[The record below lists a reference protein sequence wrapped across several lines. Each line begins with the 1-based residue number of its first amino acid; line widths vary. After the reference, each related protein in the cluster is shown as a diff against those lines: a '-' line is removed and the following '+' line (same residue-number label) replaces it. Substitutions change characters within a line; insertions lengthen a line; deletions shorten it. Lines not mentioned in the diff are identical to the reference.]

1 MGEDEAGTRV
11 EKSRSRFVIHIRVS
25 EDKAIKS
32 PRASGCGADSPG
44 LPRRIK
50 LTDPP
55 GTQRDEQTRRK
66 RERERLT
73 DKRGKGGKLSD
84 QMKGKYCIF
93 YEEEGGRG
101 GRLGDTGV
109 RGKFV

>member
-1 MGEDEAGTRV
+1 MFLVTKHDVLVTIPFLYANAQSAGKYDEITVWVRIEEGTRV
-11 EKSRSRFVIHIRVS
+11 QKSRSRFVIHIRVS

-55 GTQRDEQTRRK
+55 GTQRGE
-66 RERERLT
+66 
-73 DKRGKGGKLSD
+73 
-84 QMKGKYCIF
+84 
-93 YEEEGGRG
+93 
-101 GRLGDTGV
+101 
-109 RGKFV
+109 

>member
-1 MGEDEAGTRV
+1 M

-44 LPRRIK
+44 LPRQIK

-55 GTQRDEQTRRK
+55 GTQRDEQTR
-66 RERERLT
+66 
-73 DKRGKGGKLSD
+73 
-84 QMKGKYCIF
+84 
-93 YEEEGGRG
+93 
-101 GRLGDTGV
+101 GDADG
-109 RGKFV
+109 

>member
-1 MGEDEAGTRV
+1 M

-44 LPRRIK
+44 LPRQIK

-55 GTQRDEQTRRK
+55 GTQRDEQTRG
-66 RERERLT
+66 EA
-73 DKRGKGGKLSD
+73 GG
-84 QMKGKYCIF
+84 
-93 YEEEGGRG
+93 
-101 GRLGDTGV
+101 
-109 RGKFV
+109 

>member
-1 MGEDEAGTRV
+1 MEE
-11 EKSRSRFVIHIRVS
+11 SRSRFVIHIRVS

-55 GTQRDEQTRRK
+55 GTQRG
-66 RERERLT
+66 ERAHEE
-73 DKRGKGGKLSD
+73 KAGSKGRWMGEK
-84 QMKGKYCIF
+84 
-93 YEEEGGRG
+93 RG
-101 GRLGDTGV
+101 GREVEVVGSNERKILY
-109 RGKFV
+109 FL